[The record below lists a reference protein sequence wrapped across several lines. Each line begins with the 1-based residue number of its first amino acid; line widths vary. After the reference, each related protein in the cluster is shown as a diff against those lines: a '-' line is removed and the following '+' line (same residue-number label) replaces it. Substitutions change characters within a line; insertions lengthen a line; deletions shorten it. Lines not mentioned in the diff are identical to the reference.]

1 MRNFTRRQLLLACV
15 PGLLFLLL
23 GVAAGAAGVRIN
35 TTPSLPVGLWHIS
48 DQIEKGAYASA
59 CVPPTA
65 PMMDVAIQRRYLPDG
80 ACKGGY
86 APLLKRIVA
95 VAGDTVTLTPDAVI
109 VNGVPLPNS
118 ATLAYRTI
126 DPLPAIARGS
136 YVVQPGEYWLIA
148 TDNARSFDSRYFGA
162 LRRAD
167 IEHGMKPLLVY
178 TGS

>member
-1 MRNFTRRQLLLACV
+1 MRNFTRKQLLHACV
-15 PGLLFLLL
+15 PGLLIFLL

-35 TTPSLPVGLWHIS
+35 TTASLPLGLWRIT

-65 PMMDVAIQRRYLPDG
+65 PMMAVAIERRYLPDG
-80 ACKGGY
+80 SCNGGY

-95 VAGDTVTLTPDAVI
+95 VAGDTVTLTPEAVI

-118 ATLAYRTI
+118 ATLAYRAI
-126 DPLPAIARGS
+126 DPLPAIARGD
-136 YVVQPGEYWLIA
+136 YTVGQGEYWLLA
-148 TDNARSFDSRYFGA
+148 TDSPRSFDSRYFGP

-167 IEHGMKPLLVY
+167 IEHGMAPLL
-178 TGS
+178 TFTRP